1 MPSRDTDTHAV
12 TLVDLPMVRRLIE
25 KSTLLDCELHATHMS
40 PEAYHGVISSLLMLQ
55 QRGLYT
61 FISRSEKQQAVG
73 QFRYKPEDALAHIV
87 YVAPELD
94 IYTRDDTVWLNV
106 LDMMAREAG
115 RVGAQALV
123 GEIEEQDPLFET
135 MRAAGYAVYARQEVW
150 RRDAL
155 NYPSYHRPLKLT
167 RATEEDSGR
176 LSGLFMSTVPRLVQ
190 QYALSDLDL
199 PHLIYE
205 VDGQIAASIAFSE
218 GRHGIYMVPYIR
230 ADYFSDAA
238 AIVESA
244 LRALPRAGKL
254 PVYLCVRRY
263 QEWLSEALEG
273 LHFTQQSQ
281 QAVMVKHIAAW
292 VRQPRFQSLSAL
304 SEQFEQVARPAKP
317 KTNPY
322 GVLVSQTQP
331 LDPFED

>member
-1 MPSRDTDTHAV
+1 MPLRDTDTHAV

-61 FISRSEKQQAVG
+61 FISRSERQQAVG
-73 QFRYKPEDALAHIV
+73 QFRYKADDALAHIV

-94 IYTRDDTVWLNV
+94 VYTDDTAWLNV

-123 GEIEEQDPLFET
+123 GEIEEQEPLFET
-135 MRAAGYAVYARQEVW
+135 MRAAGYAVYARQELW

-190 QYALSDLDL
+190 QYALPDLEM

-205 VDGQIAASIAFSE
+205 VDDQIVASVAYSE

-230 ADYFSDAA
+230 AEYFSDAA

-244 LRALPRAGKL
+244 LRAMPRAGKL

-263 QEWLSEALEG
+263 QDWLSGALEG
-273 LHFTQQSQ
+273 LHFTLQSQ

-292 VRQPRFQSLSAL
+292 VRQPRFQSLS
-304 SEQFEQVARPAKP
+304 EQFEQVARPAKP

-322 GVLVSQTQP
+322 GVLVSHAELHEPT
-331 LDPFED
+331 ER

>member
-12 TLVDLPMVRRLIE
+12 TLVDLPMVRRLSE
-25 KSTLLDCELHATHMS
+25 KSTLLDCELHATQLS
-40 PEAYHGVISSLLMLQ
+40 PEANFGVISSLMMLQ

-73 QFRYKPEDALAHIV
+73 QFRYKADDSLAHIV

-94 IYTRDDTVWLNV
+94 IYADDTAWLNV
-106 LDMMAREAG
+106 LDTMAREAG

-123 GEIEEQDPLFET
+123 GEIEEQEPLFET

-150 RRDAL
+150 MRDAL
-155 NYPSYHRPLKLT
+155 NYPSYHKPLKLT
-167 RATEEDSGR
+167 KATEEDAGR

-190 QYALSDLDL
+190 QYALSDLEL

-205 VDGQIAASIAFSE
+205 VDGQIAASIAYSE

-230 ADYFSDAA
+230 TDYFSDAP

-263 QEWLSEALEG
+263 QDWLSEALEG
-273 LHFTQQSQ
+273 LHFTLQSQ

-292 VRQPRFQSLSAL
+292 VRQPRFQSL

-322 GVLVSQTQP
+322 GVLVSQGHPHDPTQVIEP
-331 LDPFED
+331 